1 MEHLNQNL
9 ENLRQTVPDLV
20 AALRNSSGG
29 VLSIVPSREG
39 SPSARFQ
46 DQWVHSA
53 YDPKKE
59 ARSWA
64 EQQLK
69 EWKPGEVAVVLGVG
83 LLYHVEALAL
93 SCPADARTA
102 IVVPDLSVLKDAMGA
117 RPLGSWINRIQW
129 VTGTPEE
136 MASQLTAL
144 SSPLRFFTYGP
155 AARLHGDVH
164 ERLQTSLR
172 RIMAAKAGGQ
182 LHVAVVG
189 PIYGG
194 SLPIARYV
202 VSALNELGHRVSWID
217 HHVHQ
222 GSYEALGSY
231 REERHRLM
239 LQSRFAD
246 VLSLST
252 MAHLAEDPPDLVLAI
267 AQAPLSLAVLQHLRK
282 KKFLTAMWFVENYR
296 HLTYWQQLAGGYDY
310 WFVIQQGDCFDALKR
325 AGAAYVH
332 YLPMAADPTVH
343 RPMTLTAAEHQEY
356 GADVSFVGAGYANRR
371 ILLPQWLSHEWTMKL
386 WGNEWDGAA
395 ALSGVLQRDGAR
407 IDTDACMK
415 VFNATP
421 VNLNLHSCSGTGM
434 DPQPDFVNPRTFE
447 LAACGAFQLVDDR
460 TLLPDLFTS
469 DEVASFRRTEDV
481 PQLIRRWLTDAKGRR
496 DYAEA
501 SRRRVL
507 RDHTYRH
514 RLQALLA
521 TVGLSQPDRIG
532 SILRGDRLT
541 TGLKERAASV
551 PELLPLLNR
560 FPTGQRIELKDLAAD
575 IRARASG
582 RQLAREELLVLMI
595 DSYRAETKDLV

>member
-1 MEHLNQNL
+1 MQYLNYNI
-9 ENLRQTVPDLV
+9 ERLRQNAPELAEAVRHSV
-20 AALRNSSGG
+20 GG
-29 VLSIVPSREG
+29 VLTIVPSREG
-39 SPSARFQ
+39 SPSATHEG
-46 DQWVHSA
+46 QWVHSA

-59 ARSWA
+59 AGSWA
-64 EQQLK
+64 EQQRK
-69 EWKPGEVAVVLGVG
+69 EWKTEEVAVILGVG

-93 SCPADARTA
+93 AHSPDAR
-102 IVVPDLSVLKDAMGA
+102 IVVVVPDVSLLKDAMGA
-117 RPLGSWINRIQW
+117 RPLGPWVDRIHW
-129 VTGTPEE
+129 VNGTPEE
-136 MASQLTAL
+136 MATQLTAQ
-144 SSPLRFFTYGP
+144 SSPLRFLTYGP
-155 AARLHGDVH
+155 AARLHADVH
-164 ERLQTSLR
+164 ARLQTSLSR
-172 RIMAAKAGGQ
+172 LMARKAGGQ

-202 VSALNELGHRVSWID
+202 VSALNQLGHRVSWLD

-222 GSYEALGSY
+222 GSYEVFGSY
-231 REERHRLM
+231 REARHRQM

-267 AQAPLSLAVLQHLRK
+267 AQAPLGLAVLQHLRK

-296 HLTYWQQLAGGYDY
+296 HLTYWQQLAAGYDY
-310 WFVIQQGDCFDALKR
+310 WFVIQQGGCLDALKR
-325 AGAAYVH
+325 AGAAHVH

-343 RPMTLTAAEHQEY
+343 RPMTLTAAEHREY
-356 GADVSFVGAGYANRR
+356 GSDVSFVGAGYANRR
-371 ILLPQWLSHEWTMKL
+371 TLLPQWLSHEWTMKL

-395 ALSGVLQRDGAR
+395 PLSGVLQRDGAR
-407 IDTDACMK
+407 IDTDTCMK
-415 VFNATP
+415 VFNATA

-460 TLLPDLFTS
+460 TLLPALFTS
-469 DEVASFRRTEDV
+469 DEVESFRRTEDV
-481 PQLIRRWLTDAKGRR
+481 PPLIRRWLTDAEGRR
-496 DYAEA
+496 RYAEA
-501 SRRRVL
+501 SRQRVL
-507 RDHTYRH
+507 RDHTYGH
-514 RLQALLA
+514 RLQELLA

-541 TGLKERAASV
+541 VGLKERAVSV
-551 PELLPLLNR
+551 PELLPLLDR
-560 FPTGQRIELKDLAAD
+560 FPAGQRVELKDLAAD

-582 RQLAREELLVLMI
+582 RQLAREELLILMM

>member
-1 MEHLNQNL
+1 MEYLNHNL
-9 ENLRQTVPDLV
+9 ENLRQSRPDLV
-20 AALRNSSGG
+20 AALRDSSGG
-29 VLSIVPSREG
+29 VLEIVPSREG
-39 SPSARFQ
+39 APSARHR

-69 EWKPGEVAVVLGVG
+69 EWKPDEVMVVLGVG

-93 SCPADARTA
+93 SLPSDARMVV
-102 IVVPDLSVLKDAMGA
+102 VVPDLSLLKDAMGA
-117 RPLGSWINRIQW
+117 RPLGAWINTIHW
-129 VTGTPEE
+129 VIGTPED
-136 MASQLTAL
+136 MAMQLTAQA
-144 SSPLRFFTYGP
+144 SPLRVVTYGP
-155 AARLHGDVH
+155 AARLHVEVH
-164 ERLQTSLR
+164 ERLQTSLGR
-172 RIMAAKAGGQ
+172 MMAGKAGGQ

-202 VSALNELGHRVSWID
+202 VSALNELGHRVSWLD
-217 HHVHQ
+217 HQVHQ
-222 GSYEALGSY
+222 GSYEAFGSY

-252 MAHLAEDPPDLVLAI
+252 MAHIAEDPPDLVLAI

-296 HLTYWQQLAGGYDY
+296 HLTYWQQLATGYDY
-310 WFVIQQGDCFDALKR
+310 WFVIQQGDCLDALKR
-325 AGAAYVH
+325 AGAAHAH

-343 RPMTLTAAEHQEY
+343 RPMTLTAAEQQEY

-371 ILLPQWLSHEWTMKL
+371 TFLPQWLSHEWTMKL
-386 WGNEWDGAA
+386 WGNEWGGASD
-395 ALSGVLQRDGAR
+395 LSGVLQRNGTR
-407 IDTDACMK
+407 IDTDTCMK
-415 VFNATP
+415 VFNATA
-421 VNLNLHSCSGTGM
+421 VNLNLHSCSGTGL

-469 DEVASFRRTEDV
+469 DEVVSFQRTEDV
-481 PQLIRRWLTDAKGRR
+481 PRLIRTWLTETERR
-496 DYAEA
+496 HGYAEA

-514 RLQALLA
+514 RLRELLA

-532 SILRGDRLT
+532 SILRGDRFTTSLT
-541 TGLKERAASV
+541 ERAAPV
-551 PELLPLLNR
+551 PELVSLLSR
-560 FPTGQRIELKDLAAD
+560 FPPGQRVELKDLAAD

-595 DSYRAETKDLV
+595 DSYRAEMKDLV